1 MGRHEARSDKHQ
13 ARYLFQSGSKPE
25 GDQATH
31 PVAYRDDMAKMQATA
46 KPRNVVRKSSY
57 GIVLPWGVGTT
68 MAAQVYCD
76 YPMTSSESRYLTLP
90 DSTVPAP
97 TVDEQ

>member
-1 MGRHEARSDKHQ
+1 MGRHEACSDKHQ
-13 ARYLFQSGSKPE
+13 TRHLFQSGSKPE
-25 GDQATH
+25 GDQTTH
-31 PVAYRDDMAKMQATA
+31 PMAYRDDDAKVQATA

-68 MAAQVYCD
+68 MAAQVYRD
-76 YPMTSSESRYLTLP
+76 YPVASSEGRYLTLP